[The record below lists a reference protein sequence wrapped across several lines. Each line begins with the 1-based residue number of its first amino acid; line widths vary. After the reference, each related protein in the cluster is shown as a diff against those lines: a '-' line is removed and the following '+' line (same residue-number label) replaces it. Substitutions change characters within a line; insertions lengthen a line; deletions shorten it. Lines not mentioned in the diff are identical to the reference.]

1 MTFCAAFKIK
11 DGLVGVS
18 DTRITSGSV
27 RTTARKVT
35 IHQHGKHSMFLMTSG
50 LRSVRDKALTYFE
63 EVVEEKD
70 TYFDKLYKAVNAFAE
85 QVRRVAEEDREALK
99 KSGLDFNLFSIVGG
113 QLEKDKEHKLYMLYP
128 EGNWVEVPPGSPY
141 FLIGESSYGK
151 PIIDRVLRYESSME
165 VALKVAYLAFDST
178 RISAVDVDFP
188 IDVVLYKRDSYDIV
202 QHRYERED
210 LQHLPEWWQ
219 EKLRQAVES
228 LPNEWASA
236 AISKLIPTS
245 KPATKKKLVPK
256 KKIKPK
262 KKLATKK
269 KSTPKK

>member
-1 MTFCAAFKIK
+1 MTFCAAIK
-11 DGLVGVS
+11 VRDGLIGVS

-35 IHQHGKHSMFLMTSG
+35 IHQHGNHSMFLMTSG

-63 EVVEEKD
+63 EVVEESD

-85 QVRRVAEEDREALK
+85 QLRRVADEDREALRS
-99 KSGLDFNLFSIVGG
+99 SGLNFNLFSIVGG

-151 PIIDRVLRYESSME
+151 PIIDRVLNYESSME

-188 IDVVLYKRDSYDIV
+188 IDVVLYKRDSYEIA
-202 QHRYERED
+202 QHRFQRED
-210 LQHLPEWWQ
+210 LQHIPEWWQ
-219 EKLRQAVES
+219 NRLRQSVEEM
-228 LPNEWASA
+228 PDDWVRE
-236 AISKLIPTS
+236 AIAKLS
-245 KPATKKKLVPK
+245 PK
-256 KKIKPK
+256 K
-262 KKLATKK
+262 
-269 KSTPKK
+269 

>member
-1 MTFCAAFKIK
+1 MTFCAAIKIK

-63 EVVEEKD
+63 EVVEHKD
-70 TYFDKLYKAVNAFAE
+70 SNFDKLYKAVNAFAA
-85 QVRRVAEEDREALK
+85 QLRRVAHEDKEALRE
-99 KSGLDFNLFSIVGG
+99 SGLDFNLFSIVGG
-113 QLEKDKEHKLYMLYP
+113 QLENDKEHKLYMLYP

-151 PIIDRVLRYESSME
+151 PIIDRVLRYDSSME

-202 QHRYERED
+202 QHRYERKD

-219 EKLRQAVES
+219 EKLREAVES
-228 LPNEWASA
+228 LPNAWASE
-236 AISKLIPTS
+236 AISKLTPTR
-245 KPATKKKLVPK
+245 KMAPK
-256 KKIKPK
+256 KKPAAK
-262 KKLATKK
+262 KKPAPRK
-269 KSTPKK
+269 

>member
-1 MTFCAAFKIK
+1 MTFCAAIKIN
-11 DGLVGVS
+11 DGLVGIS

-63 EVVEEKD
+63 EVVEHKD
-70 TYFDKLYKAVNAFAE
+70 SNFDKLYKAVNAFAE
-85 QVRRVAEEDREALK
+85 QLRRVAHEDKEALRD
-99 KSGLDFNLFSIVGG
+99 SGLDFNLFSIVGG
-113 QLEKDKEHKLYMLYP
+113 QLENDKEHKLYMLYP
-128 EGNWVEVPPGSPY
+128 EGSWVEVGPGSPY

-188 IDVVLYKRDSYDIV
+188 IDVVLYKRNSYEIV
-202 QHRYERED
+202 QHRFERED

-219 EKLRQAVES
+219 ERLRKSVEDMPDEWVNVALDKL
-228 LPNEWASA
+228 LP
-236 AISKLIPTS
+236 K
-245 KPATKKKLVPK
+245 
-256 KKIKPK
+256 
-262 KKLATKK
+262 
-269 KSTPKK
+269 